1 MDRSGFPV
9 PSVAMRNASNLLVPA
24 VGGGDETIL
33 RDLKLT
39 LAKNACGGWLERDRA
54 QEHDGA

>member
-1 MDRSGFPV
+1 
-9 PSVAMRNASNLLVPA
+9 MRNASNLLVPA